1 VLSKSLGRY
10 ISSRVSSYEVPRAL
24 ENRLVAVE
32 GMVRGGR
39 FLGGSY
45 HGNIEHL
52 RS

>member
-10 ISSRVSSYEVPRAL
+10 ISLRASSYEVPRAL

-39 FLGGSY
+39 FLGGDC
-45 HGNIEHL
+45 HGNIENS